1 MLSGKAACCFE
12 RRRDWLVCCKCGL
25 VVPYSE
31 DTPQANCTGVFRRRG
46 TARSRPT
53 RRDAVLARYDAAPN
67 PLPIARTEVE
77 RRLDV
82 CEACNEYADLTC
94 IRAGSPCQ
102 RGEHWQQ
109 KVLTLD
115 CEKWQ

>member
-1 MLSGKAACCFE
+1 MLGGKAACCFE

-25 VVPYSE
+25 VVPYS
-31 DTPQANCTGVFRRRG
+31 DDPPQANCTGVFRRRG
-46 TARSRPT
+46 TDRPRPT
-53 RRDAVLARYDAAPN
+53 RRDAVLERYDALT
-67 PLPIARTEVE
+67 LPISREEVE

-82 CEACNEYADLTC
+82 CEACEEYAGLQC

-115 CEKWQ
+115 CEQWQ